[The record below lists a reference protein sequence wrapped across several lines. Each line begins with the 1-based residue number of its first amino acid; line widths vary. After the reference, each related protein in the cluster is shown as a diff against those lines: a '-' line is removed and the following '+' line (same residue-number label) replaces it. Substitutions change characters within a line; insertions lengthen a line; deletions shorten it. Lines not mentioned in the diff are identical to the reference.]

1 MRYIAVVGVGEGGL
15 NFKCSFSFF
24 FLKEY
29 LSEES
34 MWDTSTEDVL
44 SESDSEESFASLP
57 QQVTSEEYRANQF
70 VINGE
75 TTV

>member
-1 MRYIAVVGVGEGGL
+1 MDLISSVAFL
-15 NFKCSFSFF
+15 F

-57 QQVTSEEYRANQF
+57 QQVTSKEYRANQF

>member
-1 MRYIAVVGVGEGGL
+1 LRYIVVVGEGGL
-15 NFKCSFSFF
+15 NFKCSFSF

-57 QQVTSEEYRANQF
+57 QQVTSEEC
-70 VINGE
+70 
-75 TTV
+75 

>member
-1 MRYIAVVGVGEGGL
+1 
-15 NFKCSFSFF
+15 
-24 FLKEY
+24 
-29 LSEES
+29 

>member
-1 MRYIAVVGVGEGGL
+1 MDLISSVAFL
-15 NFKCSFSFF
+15 F

-57 QQVTSEEYRANQF
+57 QQVTSEEC
-70 VINGE
+70 
-75 TTV
+75 

>member
-1 MRYIAVVGVGEGGL
+1 MDLISSVAFL
-15 NFKCSFSFF
+15 F

-34 MWDTSTEDVL
+34 MWDTSTEYVL

-57 QQVTSEEYRANQF
+57 QQVTSEEYQANQF

>member
-1 MRYIAVVGVGEGGL
+1 
-15 NFKCSFSFF
+15 
-24 FLKEY
+24 
-29 LSEES
+29 
-34 MWDTSTEDVL
+34 MWDTSTEYVL

-57 QQVTSEEYRANQF
+57 QQVTSEEYQANQF